1 MQAYAGAT
9 VANMQGHHVL
19 LNGELKGPTASVNA
33 NVGTQVAQ
41 CPTPNAQCP
50 MPIAHC
56 PLPNALRPS
65 LPMPNAHCPARNP

>member
-41 CPTPNAQCP
+41 CP
-50 MPIAHC
+50 
-56 PLPNALRPS
+56 
-65 LPMPNAHCPARNP
+65 

>member
-41 CPTPNAQCP
+41 CPMPKAQGP
-50 MPIAHC
+50 RPKAQGPRSKAHGS
-56 PLPNALRPS
+56 ASARP
-65 LPMPNAHCPARNP
+65 